1 MCGRNKKDEHTELQG
16 IPHNIFTVILRIFF
30 KLRTDHKM
38 FILSLISSNDPQS
51 SHHFIWIPLHPS
63 GIAQNRKAP
72 LVADTLFFW

>member
-51 SHHFIWIPLHPS
+51 STTSYEFHCIPVALH
-63 GIAQNRKAP
+63 RTEK
-72 LVADTLFFW
+72 LL